1 MTRSLK
7 FSLPNMEIHMATP
20 ILLPKQGNTVETC
33 SLVKWIKKKG
43 DHVKRGD
50 IICEVETDKA
60 MFDIESPEDGELLE
74 LFFNEGDDIPVL
86 TNIAVVGSPGEDY
99 TEFLPKMPNTVA
111 GEQSDQDSAEREGK
125 SKSEEKRAEDKTI
138 TSVSGVEHSSGGIGI
153 SPRAGKLAERSGLD
167 IQRILGTGPGG
178 RIIERDVLAY
188 AASSEPLSL
197 ASPDLAAPGASD
209 IQRLNET
216 QPVLADDDVQ
226 VVPLKGVRKLIAER
240 MLASVRN
247 SAQLTLNT
255 SASAVNL
262 LDVRRNFKSNAEYH
276 QFSSVTI
283 NDLVHQAVIQV
294 LPRHPAL
301 NSLLENDKIFY
312 FKNIHLG
319 FAVDTPR
326 GLMVPVIKHSQQLSL
341 LALSNEAKRLATLC
355 VNSRILPDE
364 LTGGTFTVTN
374 LGSFGIE
381 SFTPVLNLPQTAILG
396 VNAIAQRPVDKGS
409 GVEFIPYISFSLT
422 IDHRVIDGVTGAKFL
437 QDLATAIANVSLKV
451 IENTKEQ
458 SDERIFRR

>member
-1 MTRSLK
+1 
-7 FSLPNMEIHMATP
+7 MATP

-43 DHVKRGD
+43 DRVKRGD

-74 LFFNEGDDIPVL
+74 LFFNEGDDIAVL
-86 TNIAVVGSPGEDY
+86 TNIAVVGNPGEDY
-99 TEFLPKMPNTVA
+99 AEFLPIKPGAIA
-111 GEQSDQDSAEREGK
+111 GEPSDQDTAAGEGK
-125 SKSEEKRAEDKTI
+125 SKAEEERAQEKPLTSKSGAENFSEGK
-138 TSVSGVEHSSGGIGI
+138 GI
-153 SPRAGKLAERSGLD
+153 SPRAGKLAEQSGLD
-167 IQRILGTGPGG
+167 IQRIHGTGPGG

-188 AASSEPLSL
+188 AASSEPRF
-197 ASPDLAAPGASD
+197 ASENLVAPGASD
-209 IQRLNET
+209 IQRSSET
-216 QPVLADDDVQ
+216 HTFLGDDDVQ
-226 VVPLKGVRKLIAER
+226 IVPLKGVRKLIAER
-240 MLASVRN
+240 MLASLRN

-255 SASAVNL
+255 SASAANL
-262 LDVRRNFKSNAEYH
+262 LDVRRNFKSNAGYH

-294 LPRHPAL
+294 LPHHPAL
-301 NSLLENDKIFY
+301 NCLLQDDKIFY

-319 FAVDTPR
+319 FAVDSPR

-341 LALSNEAKRLATLC
+341 LALSNEAKRLATQC
-355 VNSRILPDE
+355 INSKILPDE

-396 VNAIAQRPVDKGS
+396 VNAIALRPVDKGS

-437 QDLATAIANVSLKV
+437 QNLATAITNISLKV
-451 IENTKEQ
+451 IGDTK
-458 SDERIFRR
+458 D

>member
-1 MTRSLK
+1 
-7 FSLPNMEIHMATP
+7 MATP

-60 MFDIESPEDGELLE
+60 MFDIDSPEDGVLLE

-99 TEFLPKMPNTVA
+99 RKFLPKAPNTIA
-111 GEQSDQDSAEREGK
+111 REQSEKDSAEGEEKSEQTRAGNETMTPISGAEPSPEGK
-125 SKSEEKRAEDKTI
+125 
-138 TSVSGVEHSSGGIGI
+138 GI
-153 SPRAGKLAERSGLD
+153 SPRAGKLAEQLGLD
-167 IQRILGTGPGG
+167 TQRIHGTGPGG

-188 AASSEPLSL
+188 VASSGPLSL
-197 ASPDLAAPGASD
+197 AAKDLIAEGVVRPEEETGLSNRMTTFD
-209 IQRLNET
+209 IQKMGEAQAPLG
-216 QPVLADDDVQ
+216 DDDVQ
-226 VVPLKGVRKLIAER
+226 IVPLKGVRKLIAER
-240 MLASVRN
+240 MLASLRN

-255 SASAVNL
+255 SASAANL
-262 LDVRRNFKSNAEYH
+262 LDVRRNFKTNAEYR

-283 NDLVHQAVIQV
+283 NDLVHRAIIQV
-294 LPRHPAL
+294 LPDHPAL
-301 NSLLENDKIFY
+301 NCLLEVDKIFY

-341 LALSNEAKRLATLC
+341 LALSSEAKRLATQC
-355 VNSRILPDE
+355 INSKILPDE

-396 VNAIAQRPVDKGS
+396 VNAIALGPVDKGS

-437 QDLATAIANVSLKV
+437 QDLATAIANISLKV
-451 IENTKEQ
+451 IGDTKEQ
-458 SDERIFRR
+458 SEERIFRR